1 MPIAISPEQRALQAS
16 VREWANQAGTI
27 ALVRRLEPGQAPHV
41 VAGAGHWEAVAG
53 LGVFSIALP
62 AAVGGADGT
71 VADLAAAL
79 EELTHALVPGPVL
92 PTLLAGLL
100 LRGQADHPA
109 AKELLPALASGQAS
123 AAVGLATGTLTGTRL
138 ADGTLRVSGEI
149 GPVLGAGATSH
160 LLFAKVLLQR
170 QSQGLSSRFVV
181 VHRQVTSR
189 SPIMLRTPE

>member
-1 MPIAISPEQRALQAS
+1 VPIAISPEQRALQAS
-16 VREWANQAGTI
+16 ICEWANQAGTI
-27 ALVRRLEPGQAPHV
+27 ALVRRLEPGQVPHV
-41 VAGAGHWEAVAG
+41 VSGEPGVPGQPGEAVGWEALAS
-53 LGVFSIALP
+53 LGIFSIALP

-71 VADLAAAL
+71 IADLAAAL
-79 EELTHALVPGPVL
+79 EELTHALVPGPVM

-149 GPVLGAGATSH
+149 GPVLGAGATSCQGRRR
-160 LLFAKVLLQR
+160 ASGLQ
-170 QSQGLSSRFVV
+170 SR
-181 VHRQVTSR
+181 
-189 SPIMLRTPE
+189 